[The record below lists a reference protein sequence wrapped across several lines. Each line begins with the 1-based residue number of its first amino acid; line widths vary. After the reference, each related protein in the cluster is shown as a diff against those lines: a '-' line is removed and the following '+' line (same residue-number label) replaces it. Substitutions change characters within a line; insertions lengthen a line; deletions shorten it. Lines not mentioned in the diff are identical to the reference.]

1 MSMKNRIISLLVLAF
16 ATASPALAQD
26 KDLKTDA
33 PDRYTVQRGDTLWGI
48 AGRYLE
54 RPWNWPQ
61 LWNMNRTQVRNP
73 HRIYPGDV
81 LVLDRRSGQLRVESV
96 TLSPRVRDE
105 DISAAVPTI

>member
-1 MSMKNRIISLLVLAF
+1 MLRPYNKQGASIAVIASKTIEMQYGLRTRNAAMSMKNRIISLLVLVF
-16 ATASPALAQD
+16 ATATTALPALAQD

-61 LWNMNRTQVRNP
+61 L
-73 HRIYPGDV
+73 
-81 LVLDRRSGQLRVESV
+81 
-96 TLSPRVRDE
+96 
-105 DISAAVPTI
+105 